1 MHEEKKDSV
10 DLWLQLK
17 IKYDGGDKLV
27 HVSIQRNVGRL
38 RLRLVDCYMV
48 ALTNSRGW

>member
-17 IKYDGGDKLV
+17 IKYDSGDKLV
-27 HVSIQRNVGRL
+27 HVFIQRKVGRL
-38 RLRLVDCYMV
+38 SLRLVDCYMV